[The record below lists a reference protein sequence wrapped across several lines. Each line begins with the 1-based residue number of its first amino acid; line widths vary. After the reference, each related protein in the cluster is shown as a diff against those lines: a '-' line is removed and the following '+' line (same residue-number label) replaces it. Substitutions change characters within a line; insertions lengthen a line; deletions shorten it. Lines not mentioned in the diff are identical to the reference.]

1 VAFNITKKKFD
12 PALSVTVKFLIIGI
26 LWIVFSDS
34 LLDNIGRNNFFG
46 DMPHIQY
53 VKGILFVG
61 VTAGVIF
68 TILHNYTQTI
78 KSLKREQEYFFK
90 YNPIPMI
97 LVDSFS
103 FRFKEANEA
112 AIRLLG
118 YSPSEIRSLSVYQL
132 IFPEDLKKF
141 ESVLLFIKT
150 GFDRLGS
157 WKFKCRD
164 GTPLYANISS
174 KAIREKQMFLICFQ
188 DIKEQ
193 VKIEEELRVLNNK
206 LQFEVRNHTQQLET
220 KNEELAYRASQ
231 TQHINEELILVNEQ
245 LLSVNKR
252 VVAERDEAIL
262 KILALEHLAHVTLSF
277 DLTNK
282 TKNFISL
289 SAEDLFEEDIDR
301 LNKPWF
307 WLDFVHSDDVAFV
320 STSEKNLTENHEAFC
335 IYRIIS
341 KKGNLKFV
349 FHHLKLITKSN
360 GNNVLIGSMF
370 EVSPFIGVLSNP
382 PQIKVNG

>member
-12 PALSVTVKFLIIGI
+12 PALSVTIKFLILGI

-34 LLDNIGRNNFFG
+34 ILENVGSDNFFVRSA
-46 DMPHIQY
+46 HIQV

-61 VTAGVIF
+61 VTAAVIF

-78 KSLKREQEYFFK
+78 KSLKREQEYLFK

-103 FRFKEANEA
+103 FRFKVANEA

-164 GTPLYANISS
+164 GTPLFANISS

-188 DIKEQ
+188 DIREQ
-193 VKIEEELRVLNNK
+193 VKIEEELRLLNNK
-206 LQFEVRNHTQQLET
+206 LKFEVGNHTQQLES

-262 KILALEHLAHVTLSF
+262 KTLALDHLAHVTWSF
-277 DLTNK
+277 DLTDK
-282 TKNFISL
+282 TKNFISP
-289 SAEDLFEEDIDR
+289 SAESLFEENFEK

-307 WLDFVHSDDVAFV
+307 WLDFVHPDDVAFV

-341 KKGNLKFV
+341 KKGTVKYVL
-349 FHHLKLITKSN
+349 HHLKINTNTN
-360 GNNVLIGSMF
+360 GNNNLIGSMF
-370 EVSPFIGVLSNP
+370 EVSPFNNALNNL
-382 PQIKVNG
+382 PQIKVNR

>member
-12 PALSVTVKFLIIGI
+12 PALSITIKFLIVGL

-34 LLDNIGRNNFFG
+34 LLQNIGSDNFF
-46 DMPHIQY
+46 IQTAY
-53 VKGILFVG
+53 VHTVKGILFVG

-68 TILHNYTQTI
+68 TILHNYTRTI
-78 KSLKREQEYFFK
+78 KSLKREQEYLFK

-112 AIRLLG
+112 AIKLLG
-118 YSPSEIRSLSVYQL
+118 YSSSEIRSLSVYQL

-206 LQFEVRNHTQQLET
+206 LQFEVGNHTLQLES

-252 VVAERDEAIL
+252 VVAERDEAMQQMF
-262 KILALEHLAHVTLSF
+262 ALDHLAHVTWSF
-277 DLTNK
+277 DLTDK
-282 TKNFISL
+282 SKNFISP
-289 SAEDLFEEDIDR
+289 SAGELFDENLEK
-301 LNKPWF
+301 LNRPWF
-307 WLDFVHSDDVAFV
+307 WLDFVHPDDVACV

-341 KKGNLKFV
+341 KKNNVKFV
-349 FHHLKLITKSN
+349 FHHLKITTRSN
-360 GNNVLIGSMF
+360 GNNILIGSMF
-370 EVSPFIGVLSNP
+370 EVSPFNGVLNNL
-382 PQIKVNG
+382 PQIKVNR